1 MRILIT
7 GSNGLLGQNLSRLV
21 PAGAE
26 VMGVDLQE
34 RVAAPG
40 VEHFR
45 RLDLGE
51 RKAVLA
57 CVEEFA
63 PEWILNAAAFTNV
76 NGAESARELCWRA
89 NVTAVE
95 NLALACRKY
104 RCRMVHLSTDYI
116 FDGDHGPY
124 REEDLPNPIGYY
136 GKSKLAS
143 ENVLRSSE
151 IPYAVVRTMV
161 LYGHARQV
169 KPDFISWLVSTLRQ
183 GVPVR
188 IVTDQYGN
196 TTLAEELA
204 RGIWRIV
211 ERQAQGFYHIA
222 GTEIIDRCSFALKA
236 AEIFDLDAGLIT
248 PITTAEL
255 NQEAPRP
262 MRSGLVVE
270 KALRELELELSD
282 AAGGLRKLKQQL
294 DAPTRA

>member
-7 GSNGLLGQNLSRLV
+7 GSNGLLGQNLGLLA
-21 PAGAE
+21 PAGVE
-26 VMGVDLQE
+26 LMGIDLQE
-34 RVAAPG
+34 RGEEPG
-40 VEHFR
+40 LSRFR

-51 RKAVLA
+51 RKHVLA

-63 PEWILNAAAFTNV
+63 PDWILNAAAFTNV

-95 NLALACRKY
+95 NLAVACRKQG
-104 RCRMVHLSTDYI
+104 CRLVHLSTDYI
-116 FDGDHGPY
+116 FDGNHGPY
-124 REEDLPNPIGYY
+124 REDDLPNPIGYY

-143 ENVLRSSE
+143 ENILRGAE
-151 IPYAVVRTMV
+151 IPYTVVRTMV

-169 KPDFISWLVSTLRQ
+169 KPDFVSWLIGSLRQ
-183 GVPVR
+183 GKPVR

-196 TTLAEELA
+196 TTLAAELA
-204 RGIWRIV
+204 QGIWRIV
-211 ERQAQGFYHIA
+211 ERQVAGFFHIA
-222 GTEIIDRCSFALKA
+222 GTEIIDRYSFALKV
-236 AEIFDLDAGLIT
+236 AEVFNLEAGLIT

-270 KALRELELELSD
+270 KAIKELELELSD

-294 DAPTRA
+294 DAPT